1 MVVFLSPQW
10 VTVQSERGQW
20 CRMPYHQSPRSFGY
34 TGAETGASCAGV
46 PFLGQ
51 CKIHLHTCLRCVSHC
66 GWGLKS
72 LCLFVA
78 VPHWLSDRR
87 RDTIILPRSDGHLLH
102 AAERK
107 AHPARLSGILGEK
120 RCFSRSQVLSV
131 ILHVSCFW
139 VSDQIEGF
147 DVKHVDEY
155 HLTGMESTLFVGWEH
170 RPAPPSEG
178 RGDNRG
184 KPEAKRSADKMEKKG
199 KHASGK
205 VTARC
210 DHFLVQT
217 VLYRQ
222 KNNHV
227 CFLLGS
233 SDIGRCRGCVSGS
246 ALVGA
251 PAFLYAGVCAGGT
264 HHQHP
269 SERAVATGTEE
280 LASPPARHR
289 G

>member
-1 MVVFLSPQW
+1 MQQREKP
-10 VTVQSERGQW
+10 
-20 CRMPYHQSPRSFGY
+20 
-34 TGAETGASCAGV
+34 
-46 PFLGQ
+46 
-51 CKIHLHTCLRCVSHC
+51 
-66 GWGLKS
+66 
-72 LCLFVA
+72 
-78 VPHWLSDRR
+78 
-87 RDTIILPRSDGHLLH
+87 ILPVYLGSWVRSDALVDLKFL
-102 AAERK
+102 AWYYISLMSTLDK
-107 AHPARLSGILGEK
+107 KWKPNY
-120 RCFSRSQVLSV
+120 
-131 ILHVSCFW
+131 VSCFW
-139 VSDQIEGF
+139 VSDQIDGF
-147 DVKHVDEY
+147 DVKRVDEY

-222 KNNHV
+222 KNNDV
-227 CFLLGS
+227 CFPLGS
-233 SDIGRCRGCVSGS
+233 SDIGWCRGCVSGS

-251 PAFLYAGVCAGGT
+251 PAFLHAGVCAGGT